1 MNIIIGLAFKTIIS
15 VKKGGHDKPK
25 FPKLW
30 EEREQRYGIWEG
42 ILLKKIKIK

>member
-15 VKKGGHDKPK
+15 VKKGGQDKQK

-30 EEREQRYGIWEG
+30 EEREGTNIQYMGG
-42 ILLKKIKIK
+42 